1 MDSRFVDLENTGERA
16 TLTFTIIHLATY
28 GAFYYCCHTG
38 LSSLQ
43 DPLVRPTVSVEL
55 HSAVSSELL
64 QGLGEIV
71 AEDTNN
77 VMVQVVIILYFT

>member
-1 MDSRFVDLENTGERA
+1 M
-16 TLTFTIIHLATY
+16 
-28 GAFYYCCHTG
+28 G

-55 HSAVSSELL
+55 DSLVSSELL

-77 VMVQVVIILYFT
+77 VMVQVVIILYSTSISLFMCSSIVAHQ

>member
-1 MDSRFVDLENTGERA
+1 MQ
-16 TLTFTIIHLATY
+16 LATY
-28 GAFYYCCHTG
+28 GAFYCRMG

-55 HSAVSSELL
+55 DSAVSSELL

-77 VMVQVVIILYFT
+77 VMVQVVIILCST